1 VFPVTQDRRCSFGIP
16 SLRQTTFSGK
26 KKKKKTAL
34 LHDSGQKI
42 FDHITVSVETVKV
55 GTAIK
60 NLNYAR
66 QVIIVKFTFF
76 AWILVFIS
84 AGEQIGLSAQRVS
97 PMVVT

>member
-1 VFPVTQDRRCSFGIP
+1 MEKI
-16 SLRQTTFSGK
+16 
-26 KKKKKTAL
+26 AL
-34 LHDSGQKI
+34 MHDAVQKL

-60 NLNYAR
+60 NVSYAR
-66 QVIIVKFTFF
+66 QVIIVKYTFF